1 MKRTNKVLSPGGKGG
16 FVKSIRDHWPLYVLS
31 LPGLV
36 ALLLFSYLPM
46 AGLYIVFERYTYQGG
61 LFGSEFVGLKNF
73 EFFFSNM
80 ENALRAT
87 RNTIVVNFFNIILTT
102 VVAVGLAVMMNEV
115 RNKWFKKVTQ
125 SIMFFPHFISWVV
138 VGTIAVTF
146 LDEKKGLINGMMTS
160 LGMDPVLWYSNPW
173 LWWPLLVFFSVW
185 KAAGFNSIIYF
196 AAITGFDPSYY
207 EAATVDGAS
216 KWQQITKITIPLLM
230 PTIIILFLLAV
241 GGILAGDIT
250 QILGLTNLNPM
261 LLETT
266 DNISTFVYRTA
277 LQNGQFE
284 SASAVQLYQS
294 IVGFML
300 VMFSNW
306 IVKRYDKEY
315 ALF

>member
-1 MKRTNKVLSPGGKGG
+1 MKRTKKVLSPGGKGG

-102 VVAVGLAVMMNEV
+102 VVAVGLAVMMNEI

-173 LWWPLLVFFSVW
+173 LWWPLLIFFSVW

>member
-1 MKRTNKVLSPGGKGG
+1 MKRTKKVLSPGGKGG

>member
-1 MKRTNKVLSPGGKGG
+1 MDSSLEVNRANRNKWR
-16 FVKSIRDHWPLYVLS
+16 KSWKEYWPLYVLS
-31 LPGLV
+31 LPGLI
-36 ALLLFSYLPM
+36 ALILFSYLPM

-80 ENALRAT
+80 ENAIRAT
-87 RNTIVVNFFNIILTT
+87 RNTIVVNFFNIILITT
-102 VVAVGLAVMMNEV
+102 VAVGMAVMMNEI
-115 RNKWFKKVTQ
+115 RGKWFKKVTQ
-125 SIMFFPHFISWVV
+125 SVMFFPHFISWVV
-138 VGTIAVTF
+138 VGTIAITF
-146 LDEKKGLINGMMTS
+146 LDEKNGLLNGILIS
-160 LGMDPVLWYSNPW
+160 FGFDPVPWYSNPW
-173 LWWPLLVFFSVW
+173 LWWPLLVFFSIW

-196 AAITGFDPSYY
+196 AAITGFDPAYY
-207 EAATVDGAS
+207 EAATVDGAT

-230 PTIIILFLLAV
+230 PTITILFLLSV

-266 DNISTFVYRTA
+266 DNITTFVYRTA

-284 SASAVQLYQS
+284 SASAIQLYQS

>member
-1 MKRTNKVLSPGGKGG
+1 MNNTVKGSMQNKSKWKRSLKEN
-16 FVKSIRDHWPLYVLS
+16 WPLYALS
-31 LPGLV
+31 LPGLI
-36 ALLLFSYLPM
+36 ALLLFSYIPM
-46 AGLYIVFERYTYQGG
+46 AGLYIVFERYTYKGG

-80 ENALRAT
+80 DNAIRAT

-102 VVAVGLAVMMNEV
+102 VVAVGMAVLMNEL
-115 RNKWFKKVTQ
+115 RSKWFKKITQ
-125 SIMFFPHFISWVV
+125 SVMFFPHFISWVV
-138 VGTIAVTF
+138 VGTIAITF
-146 LDEKKGLINGMMTS
+146 LDEKKGIINGLLTS
-160 LGMDPVLWYSNPW
+160 LGLDPVAWYSNPW
-173 LWWPLLVFFSVW
+173 LWWPLLIFFSIW

-196 AAITGFDPSYY
+196 AAITGFDTSYY

-230 PTIIILFLLAV
+230 PTIIILFLLSV

-266 DNISTFVYRTA
+266 DNITTFVYRTA
-277 LQNGQFE
+277 IQSGQFE
-284 SASAVQLYQS
+284 SASAIQLYQS
-294 IVGFML
+294 LVGFIL

>member
-1 MKRTNKVLSPGGKGG
+1 MMNLQKGKWR
-16 FVKSIRDHWPLYVLS
+16 KTLREHWPLYMLS
-31 LPGLV
+31 LPGLA
-36 ALLLFSYLPM
+36 ALLLFSYIPM

-87 RNTIVVNFFNIILTT
+87 RNTIVVNIFSIILTT
-102 VVAVGLAVMMNEV
+102 VVAVSLAVFMNEI
-115 RNKWFKKVTQ
+115 RRKWFKKVTQ
-125 SIMFFPHFISWVV
+125 SVMFFPHFISWVV
-138 VGTIAVTF
+138 VGTIAITF
-146 LDEKKGLINGMMTS
+146 LDEKKGILNKLLVS
-160 LGMDPVLWYSNPW
+160 VGMDPVLWYSNPW
-173 LWWPLLVFFSVW
+173 LWWPLLVFFGIW

-196 AAITGFDPSYY
+196 ASITGFDTSYY
-207 EAATVDGAS
+207 EAATVDGAT
-216 KWQQITKITIPLLM
+216 KWQQIAKITIPLLM
-230 PTIIILFLLAV
+230 PTIVILFLLAV

-294 IVGFML
+294 IVGFVL

>member
-1 MKRTNKVLSPGGKGG
+1 MNRKKNVHRADRRSGW
-16 FVKSIRDHWPLYVLS
+16 VKSLRDQWPLYVLS
-31 LPGLV
+31 MPGLI

-87 RNTIVVNFFNIILTT
+87 RNTIVVNFFNIVLIT
-102 VVAVGLAVMMNEV
+102 VVAVGLAVMMNEI
-115 RNKWFKKVTQ
+115 RNKWFKKITQ
-125 SIMFFPHFISWVV
+125 SLMFFPHFISWVV
-138 VGTIAVTF
+138 VGTIAITF
-146 LDEKKGLINGMMTS
+146 LDEKKGFINGMMSS
-160 LGMDPVLWYSNPW
+160 LGLDPVLWYSNPW
-173 LWWPLLVFFSVW
+173 LWWPLLVFFSIW

>member
-1 MKRTNKVLSPGGKGG
+1 MKRTKKVLSSGGKGG